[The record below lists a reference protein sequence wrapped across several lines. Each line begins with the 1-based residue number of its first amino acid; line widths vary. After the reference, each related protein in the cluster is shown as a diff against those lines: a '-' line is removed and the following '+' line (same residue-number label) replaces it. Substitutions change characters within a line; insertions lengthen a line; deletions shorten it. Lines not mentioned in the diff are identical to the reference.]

1 MADKTLTRTG
11 IVGYIV
17 TAICRALPILVVLL
31 GAVSFSAW
39 AGGPDYVL
47 IRMPIVFVGL
57 TVYALNRRRR
67 VVQCCVPATVPNSG
81 NGKNE

>member
-1 MADKTLTRTG
+1 MCRT
-11 IVGYIV
+11 
-17 TAICRALPILVVLL
+17 LPILVILL

-39 AGGPDYVL
+39 AGGPGYVL

-57 TVYALNRRRR
+57 TVYALNRRQRA
-67 VVQCCVPATVPNSG
+67 VQCCAPATEPNSG